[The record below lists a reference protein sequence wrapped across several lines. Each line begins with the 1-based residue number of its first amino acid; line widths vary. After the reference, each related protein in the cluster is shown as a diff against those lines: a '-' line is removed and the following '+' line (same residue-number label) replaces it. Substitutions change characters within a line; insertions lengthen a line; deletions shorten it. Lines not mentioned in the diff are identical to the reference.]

1 MFPEGDAACIV
12 GHMATQS
19 GSVFEALSSRE
30 DLAEYGS
37 NAIALLSLELR
48 FGLDDLRTVAD
59 EALTDDEK
67 DRKCDLLFID
77 RESGTAVI
85 AQAYTAED
93 PVKSE
98 PPSNKAADLNTA
110 LSWSLDGEVPDEQL
124 GDKLR
129 SAATDLRQ
137 ALAEGEIS
145 VLEIWYVHNLSESVN
160 VDQELRQVEQ
170 TAAAL
175 VARYFPGQAEHVDV
189 RALQVS
195 RERLE
200 AWYRSTSTAILVADE
215 FDVPAKSGW
224 FDESGT
230 GWSAICTSVSAAWLH
245 DLHATYSDQ
254 LFSANVRGP
263 IPSRRSRGNI
273 NFLIG
278 ETAQEHPQRF
288 WAYNNGITALVHD
301 FDATPGEDHFKI
313 SGIAIVNGAQTTGA
327 LARVPAAD
335 LADVDV
341 LARFVKSTDPQ
352 IIDDI
357 IRFNNSQNPI
367 KPSDF
372 RSRDPHQ
379 NRLREEFAS
388 LPDVTYLGARRGG
401 QSDVAKKPSNYISS
415 DTAAQALAAMHGDPV
430 GAYHDLRLIWER
442 DDQYSTFFGD
452 HTSAT
457 HILFCFALL
466 RAVQDWKS
474 SLVAREGELTG
485 NDADALSFLRKRGAT
500 FLLVSAIAST
510 LDTILNRAIASLYRL
525 SFGPTVSP
533 ATAVGIWAPI
543 VSALGAL
550 AGVLDDGESGA
561 AISRSEDPTARI
573 VAFQRAVAAVK
584 GPLRPTFETF
594 AVHVVEDDPPSA
606 PA

>member
-1 MFPEGDAACIV
+1 MS
-12 GHMATQS
+12 TQS
-19 GSVFEALSSRE
+19 ASVFEVLTSRE

-37 NAIALLSLELR
+37 HAVALLALELR
-48 FGLDDLRTVAD
+48 FALDDLRTTAD

-67 DRKCDLLFID
+67 DHKCDLLFID
-77 RESGTAVI
+77 RESGTAVVV
-85 AQAYTAED
+85 QSYTAED
-93 PVKSE
+93 PAKAE

-110 LSWSLDGEVPDEQL
+110 LSWVLDGEVPDEQL

-129 SAATDLRQ
+129 SAASDLRQ
-137 ALAEGEIS
+137 TLADGELT
-145 VLEIWYVHNLSESVN
+145 VLEIWYVHNLSESQNVN
-160 VDQELRQVEQ
+160 QELRQVEQ

-175 VARYFPGQAEHVDV
+175 VARHFPDQCDQLEV

-200 AWYRSTSTAILVADE
+200 AWYRSTSTAILVADD

-224 FDESGT
+224 FTESGA
-230 GWSAICTSVSAAWLH
+230 GWSAICTSVSAVWLH
-245 DLHATYSDQ
+245 ELHARYTDQ

-301 FDATPGEDHFKI
+301 FQAAEGDDHFRV

-327 LARVPAAD
+327 LARVPVSD
-335 LADVDV
+335 LTDVEV
-341 LARFVKSTDPQ
+341 LARFVKSTDPL

-379 NRLREEFAS
+379 NRLRGEFVA
-388 LPDVTYLGARRGG
+388 LPDVSYLGARRGG
-401 QSDVAKKPSNYISS
+401 QSDVPKKPSNYMSS
-415 DTAAQALAAMHGDPV
+415 DTAAQALAALHGDPV
-430 GAYHDLRLIWER
+430 TAYHDLRLIWER
-442 DDQYSTFFGD
+442 DDKYSMYFGD

-457 HILFCFALL
+457 HIVFCFALL
-466 RAVQDWKS
+466 RAVQDLKS
-474 SLVAREGELTG
+474 SLVASEGEMTG
-485 NDADALSFLRKRGAT
+485 NDADVLSFLRKRGAT
-500 FLLVSAIAST
+500 FLLVSAIGST
-510 LDTILNRAIASLYRL
+510 LDTILDRAIASLYRL

-533 ATAVGIWAPI
+533 AVGVEIWAPI
-543 VSALGAL
+543 VIALGAL
-550 AGVLDDGESGA
+550 AGGLDEGDSGT
-561 AISRSEDPTARI
+561 AIRSSENPSARI

-584 GPLRPTFETF
+584 GPLQPTFQEF
-594 AVHVVEDDPPSA
+594 EKHVVEDDPPAA

>member
-1 MFPEGDAACIV
+1 MYRRRMV
-12 GHMATQS
+12 TQPTS
-19 GSVFEALSSRE
+19 AFEVLSSRE
-30 DLAEYGS
+30 DLAEYGT
-37 NAIALLSLELR
+37 NAIALLGLELR
-48 FGLDDLRTVAD
+48 FALDDLRTVAD

-77 RESGTAVI
+77 RESGTAVV
-85 AQAYTAED
+85 AQAYTADD
-93 PVKSE
+93 PEKPE
-98 PPSNKAADLNTA
+98 PPANKAADLNTA
-110 LSWSLDGEVPDEQL
+110 LTWILDGEVPDEHL

-137 ALAEGEIS
+137 VLADGELS
-145 VLEIWYVHNLSESVN
+145 VLEIWFVHNLSESQN
-160 VDQELRQVEQ
+160 ANQELRQVEQ

-175 VARYFPGQAEHVDV
+175 VARYFPEQAEQVDV
-189 RALQVS
+189 RVLQVS

-200 AWYRSTSTAILVADE
+200 AWYRSTSTAILVVDD

-224 FDESGT
+224 FNESGA

-245 DLHATYSDQ
+245 ELHAKYTDQ

-288 WAYNNGITALVHD
+288 WAYNNGITALVHN
-301 FDATPGEDHFKI
+301 FDATDGQNHFRI

-379 NRLREEFAS
+379 NRLRDEFAS

-415 DTAAQALAAMHGDPV
+415 DTAAQSLAALHADPV
-430 GAYHDLRLIWER
+430 TAYHDLRLIWER
-442 DDQYSTFFGD
+442 DDKYSTYFGD

-457 HILFCFALL
+457 HIVFCFALL
-466 RAVQDWKS
+466 RAVQDLKS
-474 SLVAREGELTG
+474 SLVVREGELSG
-485 NDADALSFLRKRGAT
+485 NDADALSFLRKRGAS
-500 FLLVSAIAST
+500 FLLVSGIAST

-533 ATAVGIWAPI
+533 ATAVAIWTPI
-543 VSALGAL
+543 VIALGAL
-550 AGVLDDGESGA
+550 AGGLDDGEKSGT
-561 AISRSEDPTARI
+561 AIRRSEDPTARI

-584 GPLRPTFETF
+584 GPLQQTFEDF
-594 AVHVVEDDPPSA
+594 AMHVVEDEPPAA